1 MPIPT
6 VFKSYEVDNFPDKA
20 VGILLPF
27 NGNAQLVNIQK
38 GNNFYYQSP
47 RVRDVG
53 AFKLSYSTEE
63 QAITNLVNLLLTR
76 KGERLMQPDFGSK
89 IPEFL
94 FEPNSRKGRDNL
106 RSSIEE
112 DISFWLPYINVLNIS
127 VLSQDD
133 INLPDS
139 YAEHNVII
147 KIEFK
152 VTEIGANRTVTVFL
166 DSETINFE
174 VD

>member
-27 NGNAQLVNIQK
+27 NGNAQLINIQK
-38 GNNFYYQSP
+38 GNNFYYKSP
-47 RVRDVG
+47 KVRDVG

-63 QAITNLVNLLLTR
+63 QAISNLVNLLLTR
-76 KGERLMQPDFGSK
+76 KGERLMQPIFGSR

-94 FEPNSRKGRDNL
+94 FEPNSQKGRDDL
-106 RSSIEE
+106 RDSVQE
-112 DISFWLPYINVLNIS
+112 DIEFWLPYINVLNIS
-127 VLSQDD
+127 VLAQSDA
-133 INLPDS
+133 NLPDS

-147 KIEFK
+147 QIQFK

-174 VD
+174 VV